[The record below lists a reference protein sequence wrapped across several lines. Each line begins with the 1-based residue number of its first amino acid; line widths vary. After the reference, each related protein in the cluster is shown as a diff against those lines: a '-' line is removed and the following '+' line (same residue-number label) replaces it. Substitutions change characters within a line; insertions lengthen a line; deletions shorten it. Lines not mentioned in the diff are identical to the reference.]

1 MSSVTSGTNAT
12 SPTTS
17 TFLKGTPPLQAGAAR
32 AVPYEQGSR
41 QSQAAQPPERLH
53 RPAQGDAESHNQV
66 QQVPKQETTED
77 YVMAQSMLPTSTTPP
92 LTEQE
97 TTLEQTVYDAKLE
110 DDDTGGN
117 PSVSN
122 GQHSAG
128 EHRGLH
134 PTFDVFN
141 DSEKDDRRS
150 DELHL
155 CEVKDEANTGEE
167 PQDDGSTN
175 EEDYEDEV
183 GAADATTN
191 PGDNPPSSS
200 CAPPEPEGP
209 PPTLSLRQKRRLQQ
223 LLQEGELQRRTAE
236 ETDEMLWKRFRGQQK
251 EEYRGYRKAQRRRGE
266 WLPDRWR
273 GDGRR
278 GNGNGKGERGK

>member
-1 MSSVTSGTNAT
+1 MTNYTYA
-12 SPTTS
+12 
-17 TFLKGTPPLQAGAAR
+17 
-32 AVPYEQGSR
+32 
-41 QSQAAQPPERLH
+41 
-53 RPAQGDAESHNQV
+53 
-66 QQVPKQETTED
+66 
-77 YVMAQSMLPTSTTPP
+77 
-92 LTEQE
+92 
-97 TTLEQTVYDAKLE
+97 
-110 DDDTGGN
+110 
-117 PSVSN
+117 
-122 GQHSAG
+122 
-128 EHRGLH
+128 
-134 PTFDVFN
+134 
-141 DSEKDDRRS
+141 
-150 DELHL
+150 
-155 CEVKDEANTGEE
+155 EVKDEANTGEE

-183 GAADATTN
+183 VAADATTN

-278 GNGNGKGERGK
+278 GKWKMAKVRGASEGNRGPSLRRLPLHMPFENNSSEPFFFPDTCFAGGGISRMYSPLFQWGLDLCLSHTRGCNIRRAAGADLHT

>member
-1 MSSVTSGTNAT
+1 MRPGDLTRPLCPVEEEREREGEVTNYTYA
-12 SPTTS
+12 
-17 TFLKGTPPLQAGAAR
+17 
-32 AVPYEQGSR
+32 
-41 QSQAAQPPERLH
+41 
-53 RPAQGDAESHNQV
+53 
-66 QQVPKQETTED
+66 
-77 YVMAQSMLPTSTTPP
+77 
-92 LTEQE
+92 
-97 TTLEQTVYDAKLE
+97 
-110 DDDTGGN
+110 
-117 PSVSN
+117 
-122 GQHSAG
+122 
-128 EHRGLH
+128 
-134 PTFDVFN
+134 
-141 DSEKDDRRS
+141 
-150 DELHL
+150 
-155 CEVKDEANTGEE
+155 EVKDEANTGEE